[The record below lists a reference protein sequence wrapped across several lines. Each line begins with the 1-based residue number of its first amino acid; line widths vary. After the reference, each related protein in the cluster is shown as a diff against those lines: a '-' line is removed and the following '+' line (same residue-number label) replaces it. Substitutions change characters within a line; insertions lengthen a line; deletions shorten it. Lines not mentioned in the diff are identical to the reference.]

1 MSNTIEND
9 DKINTDSSLRRLQGI
24 GFVSII
30 AMTAVFG
37 SWAFMARLNSAVIAH
52 ATLVSESYTK
62 KIQHR
67 DGGIIQQI
75 LVKDGDEVQSG
86 QELVLLDPTET
97 KSELG
102 IVDGLLDE
110 ALIKRARL
118 EAQRDGARTMVLPE
132 SIEARRDEL
141 ELARNISGQIKL
153 LESTSDAVKGKRDQL
168 EAQVGQ
174 LKEQILGI
182 TAQLESKKSQLE
194 LINGELSDL
203 KKLQVQGLVPMT
215 RLLATQRE
223 AARLMGEQGELVASR
238 AAAEGR
244 IGEVRLEM
252 IQTDEQNRN
261 LALTDLREVEA
272 KIAELNERRIAAA
285 ARLSRMTIKAPVK
298 GTVYQMTVHTEG
310 GVITPGETLMLVV
323 PEGDDLVLQAQ
334 VSPND
339 VDQVT
344 MGQLAQIRFPGL
356 NSRTTPE
363 IDAHVVQVSADTT
376 RVDQNTPPFYAVRL
390 TISADQIKRLG
401 EEKLRPGM
409 AAEAFIQTDVKSPF
423 EYLVQPLRDQI
434 AHAMRES

>member
-30 AMTAVFG
+30 AMTAIFG

-203 KKLQVQGLVPMT
+203 KKLQVQGLVPDDKVAGYPARSSTVDGRT
-215 RLLATQRE
+215 RRTRCIA
-223 AARLMGEQGELVASR
+223 G
-238 AAAEGR
+238 GR
-244 IGEVRLEM
+244 
-252 IQTDEQNRN
+252 
-261 LALTDLREVEA
+261 
-272 KIAELNERRIAAA
+272 
-285 ARLSRMTIKAPVK
+285 
-298 GTVYQMTVHTEG
+298 
-310 GVITPGETLMLVV
+310 
-323 PEGDDLVLQAQ
+323 
-334 VSPND
+334 
-339 VDQVT
+339 
-344 MGQLAQIRFPGL
+344 
-356 NSRTTPE
+356 
-363 IDAHVVQVSADTT
+363 
-376 RVDQNTPPFYAVRL
+376 
-390 TISADQIKRLG
+390 
-401 EEKLRPGM
+401 
-409 AAEAFIQTDVKSPF
+409 
-423 EYLVQPLRDQI
+423 
-434 AHAMRES
+434 